1 MIQASHHMHAL
12 QLCLFAAFAAVVHS
26 DCGPP
31 LRLSFATLRNTDE
44 RVSYPVGTRVTYRC
58 MPGYEPVPGTR
69 PVITC
74 LETSEWSEIIQF
86 CQGRHCPFPG
96 IENGKIASMTDLRLG
111 DQITFACNEGYRL
124 IGQSNARCML
134 MEGRV
139 VWSAEPPYCQR
150 VPCFPPPTIPNG
162 KHSGTDRDD
171 YEYGSAVTYNCD
183 SGFSLIGDKT
193 IVCVMDKNDMNGKWS
208 GSAPRCEVIECRG
221 PEISNGR
228 IVSSYQP
235 SYTYGNTVTFE
246 CYREYILRGENVIKC
261 EANSTWHPAPPVCA
275 LNSCGPPT
283 ALYFAELLEAYKNK
297 ALYPVDSVV
306 KYQCQP
312 GYTKQSQQPS
322 SITCL
327 RSMKWSNVPVLCK
340 RRSCG
345 DPGKPKNGRLTEP
358 QDFSFGSIIHFICDK
373 GYRLIGQPSIQCVIL
388 GQKVAWSGEIPIC
401 QYAILH
407 PSSAP
412 SVTSDFSS
420 QEPAVT
426 VATNIS
432 ILPTLQTELPSGK
445 LFMILQEIKET
456 VNLKAKSLE
465 ERLVGLEKKMDK
477 IINEFKPCCQPA
489 KEERLEEEN
498 AY

>member
-1 MIQASHHMHAL
+1 M
-12 QLCLFAAFAAVVHS
+12 
-26 DCGPP
+26 
-31 LRLSFATLRNTDE
+31 
-44 RVSYPVGTRVTYRC
+44 
-58 MPGYEPVPGTR
+58 
-69 PVITC
+69 
-74 LETSEWSEIIQF
+74 SEDI
-86 CQGRHCPFPG
+86 P
-96 IENGKIASMTDLRLG
+96 
-111 DQITFACNEGYRL
+111 
-124 IGQSNARCML
+124 IG
-134 MEGRV
+134 
-139 VWSAEPPYCQR
+139 

-275 LNSCGPPT
+275 L
-283 ALYFAELLEAYKNK
+283 
-297 ALYPVDSVV
+297 
-306 KYQCQP
+306 
-312 GYTKQSQQPS
+312 
-322 SITCL
+322 
-327 RSMKWSNVPVLCK
+327 

-401 QYAILH
+401 QCN
-407 PSSAP
+407 
-412 SVTSDFSS
+412 VTSDFSS